1 MEICAPVS
9 DLSILRCDFA
19 SNQGNLTRVDN
30 CTGYLLDDNI
40 DLGQHR
46 GFCYTFKASK
56 TFQFVHPDNP
66 EDGLRKIGFYFQIKN
81 LTAAE
86 EKNLGIASLSI
97 QLTSPGWFIVQD
109 LVE

>member
-1 MEICAPVS
+1 
-9 DLSILRCDFA
+9 
-19 SNQGNLTRVDN
+19 
-30 CTGYLLDDNI
+30 
-40 DLGQHR
+40 
-46 GFCYTFKASK
+46 
-56 TFQFVHPDNP
+56 VHPDNP